1 MPQSEHYPVL
11 KFPPPKQI
19 RSLPLN
25 STLLRLPE
33 HGQNAT
39 TLLDRMFHEWW
50 CLSPPLK
57 PLAEPPL
64 SSKLST
70 FFSCNNY
77 FFSCNIYYHGPLSTV
92 CCTPGL
98 FIQELPT
105 PSHSSNKAFQRPN
118 YLTDFLQQQSL
129 LSVLS
134 FYITFVVLSKYPT
147 RSNWKKIRVSSL
159 VWCLRRSFYQNKK
172 DKAMGNQSMVE
183 VGNQLVTWLSQSG
196 KHGDE
201 CLCSA
206 RFLFPTRSEDQ
217 AHGIVTPIFRMGL
230 PISIQFPIGMPRD

>member
-1 MPQSEHYPVL
+1 MPQPEHYLVL

-33 HGQNAT
+33 HGQNTT

-64 SSKLST
+64 SSTLST
-70 FFSCNNY
+70 
-77 FFSCNIYYHGPLSTV
+77 FFSCNIYYHGPFSSA

-98 FIQELPT
+98 FIQELST

-118 YLTDFLQQQSL
+118 HLTDFLQQQPFF
-129 LSVLS
+129 SVPS
-134 FYITFVVLSKYPT
+134 FYITFAMWSKYPT
-147 RSNWKKIRVSSL
+147 RSNWMKTRVSSL
-159 VWCLRRSFYQNKK
+159 V
-172 DKAMGNQSMVE
+172 
-183 VGNQLVTWLSQSG
+183 
-196 KHGDE
+196 
-201 CLCSA
+201 
-206 RFLFPTRSEDQ
+206 
-217 AHGIVTPIFRMGL
+217 
-230 PISIQFPIGMPRD
+230 